1 MDHKVGSHLL
11 QGRRHN
17 SVVIALEGMGDE
29 REKERRGKIGGMFI
43 SPERQSNPSP
53 SAQAVLY
60 SNKSARVAQLIQKM
74 RK

>member
-29 REKERRGKIGGMFI
+29 ERERERRGRYEAMFI
-43 SPERQSNPSP
+43 SPERQSSPSP

-60 SNKSARVAQLIQKM
+60 SSQQEWLAYSRM

>member
-29 REKERRGKIGGMFI
+29 ERERERRG
-43 SPERQSNPSP
+43 R
-53 SAQAVLY
+53 
-60 SNKSARVAQLIQKM
+60 
-74 RK
+74 